1 MKSAFDT
8 PVFITSLFP
17 MPKDRN
23 NPNVYQQ
30 INRLKRLYTHNGI
43 LFTLRKEILI
53 LATIWMNIENLIIE
67 ISLTQKDTY
76 FIILLK

>member
-17 MPKDRN
+17 RAKRN
-23 NPNVYQQ
+23 NLNVYQQ

-43 LFTLRKEILI
+43 LFTFRKEILI
-53 LATIWMNIENLIIE
+53 LATIWMNIENFIIE

-76 FIILLK
+76 FIILLM